1 MFEAKLLLLVL
12 LLYVFGNAPWVV
24 RNKRIVGAKK
34 VKWSV
39 CFIIALPK
47 EQSETGEHL
56 SLHYPKSR
64 VKRESIFSTNA
75 TSSTRSLLM
84 RQPWLDI
91 IWLCFIK
98 VFSGANIDAIDNGDA
113 AI

>member
-47 EQSETGEHL
+47 EQSETGEHF
-56 SLHYPKSR
+56 LHQR
-64 VKRESIFSTNA
+64 NILHALA
-75 TSSTRSLLM
+75 TYAPAMTGHYLIM
-84 RQPWLDI
+84 
-91 IWLCFIK
+91 FY
-98 VFSGANIDAIDNGDA
+98 
-113 AI
+113 